1 MRDCMSCFTPPDSG
15 IRDISL
21 RKANDREVKN
31 QEGGTN
37 LFFIFSQFTRTDAV
51 DHEIETE
58 CIRRFAI
65 AFENGCLGGCAGRWF
80 TTMGP
85 HIGGSLSARIEFFG
99 TKPDWLVI
107 VTSPRSLLELRC
119 ARFGE
124 KYVGRQRPV
133 RFSSCRS
140 DARLLRRTPDGRTG
154 AHTAGAAAS
163 GDRTRFSHVGSC
175 PPLKRLPSRFGTTTH
190 ALRFVPA

>member
-85 HIGGSLSARIEFFG
+85 HIGGVFVCTHRVFWNEAGLVGDRNQSA
-99 TKPDWLVI
+99 I
-107 VTSPRSLLELRC
+107 VTGASLRT
-119 ARFGE
+119 
-124 KYVGRQRPV
+124 V
-133 RFSSCRS
+133 R
-140 DARLLRRTPDGRTG
+140 
-154 AHTAGAAAS
+154 
-163 GDRTRFSHVGSC
+163 
-175 PPLKRLPSRFGTTTH
+175 
-190 ALRFVPA
+190 